1 MFGRKTSIVVL
12 LAALCL
18 PFGTALG
25 ADLKIGFVDA
35 GKVSSKA
42 PQAEAARA
50 KLQKEF
56 APRDRDI
63 AAQQKEVQKLED
75 KLQRDGAVMSQDQRD
90 ELQHKIVSM
99 KRDVRR
105 SQDEFRDDFNMRR
118 NEELSKLQRRIVEVI
133 DQLAKEKG
141 FDLIVSDGVIFASD
155 RINITDM
162 VLQRL
167 QQEYKASQKGDKGK

>member
-1 MFGRKTSIVVL
+1 MFGKKISIAVL

-18 PFGTALG
+18 PFGAAFG
-25 ADLKIGFVDA
+25 ADLKIGFVDS
-35 GKVSSKA
+35 GKVSSNA

-63 AAQQKEVQKLED
+63 AAQQKDIQKLED

-133 DQLAKEKG
+133 SELAKEKG
-141 FDLIVSDGVIFASD
+141 FDLIVSDGVIFASS

-162 VLQRL
+162 VLERL
-167 QQEYKASQKGDKGK
+167 KREFKQSQKGGGGK